1 MNANAPPPAAQPVLD
16 IPFVERLLAAN
27 PRDGGAWSTLGVL
40 LRRQGQLDAA
50 VACHRRGLEHAPEHA
65 GIWSNLG
72 NALVELGCFEEG
84 VACHRRACALA
95 PDALSSWHNALV
107 GMRKSARFHE
117 ALPAA
122 GYGLRLDPNNAQL
135 MWDRALTWLQI
146 GDYANGLAAYE
157 CRRQIQA
164 YRNRVPPGAMWDG
177 GPLDGRTLFLSTEQ
191 GFGDALMAARYI
203 AMARDRAGPGARIVY
218 ECHPELRQLLAGLPV
233 DEFFAAGQP
242 YPPYDVHASQMS
254 LPGLFGTTVDTVPP
268 PPPLA
273 ISADAR
279 AKAQTLVPAESGV
292 LKVGVVWSGR
302 VTFADNA
309 RRATTLNR
317 FLRALSMPGVRLFS
331 LQKGPPE
338 AQLNELGSPLVVTPL
353 GPRLD
358 DFSETAAVIERLD
371 LVVMTDSSVAHLTG
385 SLGRPVWNLVQ
396 FTPYW
401 IYGFEG
407 PHTPWY
413 PSMRLFRQGADEN
426 WDPVFAEVRGEV
438 AALAAAKRRDG

>member
-1 MNANAPPPAAQPVLD
+1 MNANAQPSSAQPVLD
-16 IPFVERLLAAN
+16 VPFIERLIAAN

-72 NALVELGCFEEG
+72 NALIELGCFDEG
-84 VACHRRACALA
+84 VAAHRRACALA
-95 PDALSSWHNALV
+95 PDAPSSWHNGLV
-107 GMRKSARFHE
+107 GMRKSGRLGE
-117 ALPAA
+117 AIPAA
-122 GYGLRLDPNNAQL
+122 GRGLRLEPGNAQL
-135 MWDRALTWLQI
+135 MWDRALTWLQM
-146 GDYANGLAAYE
+146 GDYRNGLAAYE
-157 CRRQIQA
+157 CRRDIPA
-164 YRNRVPPGAMWDG
+164 YRNRVPPGVAWDG
-177 GPLDGRTLFLSTEQ
+177 GRLDGRTLFLSTEQ

-203 AMARDRAGPGARIVY
+203 AMARERAGAGARIIY
-218 ECHPELRQLLAGLPV
+218 ECHPELRQLLSGLPV
-233 DEFFAAGQP
+233 DEFFPAGQT
-242 YPPYDVHASQMS
+242 YPSYDVHASQMS

-268 PPPLA
+268 PPPLTVSPA
-273 ISADAR
+273 AR
-279 AKAQTLVPAESGV
+279 AKAQTLVPAEPGT
-292 LKVGVVWSGR
+292 LKIGVVWSGR

-309 RRATTLNR
+309 RRAASLNR

-338 AQLNELGSPLVVTPL
+338 SQLNELGSARVITPL
-353 GPRLD
+353 GPQLN

-396 FTPYW
+396 FMPYW
-401 IYGFEG
+401 IYGYEG

-413 PSMRLFRQGADEN
+413 PSMRLFRQGADED
-426 WDPVFAEVRGEV
+426 WGPVFAEARREV
-438 AALAAAKRRDG
+438 AALAAAKRLAG